1 MARKDLN
8 TESGYGYQGFKAAN
22 DNFIELYNQATLK
35 TLPTT
40 AETLAYINK
49 TSDLSIS
56 PYVITLNGWETSA
69 VSIDKLPPIGRGW
82 WNIFHISALNGYPP
96 WVQENL
102 ALQFWMLNGYSDNP
116 TIYIRYCINNTWTQF
131 KRILGSDNWIT
142 ATLQNGW
149 TGTLQYRKNNIGQL
163 EIEAVIKSGTTNQ
176 GTVITTLPVGYRPY
190 IARVPL
196 LSAIGDDLSGGL
208 GIVLADDGKI
218 MVTSAAAGTSYT
230 SNWYINAT
238 INHLQ

>member
-1 MARKDLN
+1 MARQNLIKN
-8 TESGYGYQGFKAAN
+8 TDSYDVCFDKAN
-22 DNFIELYNQATLK
+22 DNFIELYNNIADIFPFRGTIPANATIDSLK
-35 TLPTT
+35 QGT
-40 AETLAYINK
+40 YIEYGTKWNNRPPN
-49 TSDLSIS
+49 TSVTNYAIITVEDTRGGSEVYKHIKYLNSESELFEKFGNS
-56 PYVITLNGWETSA
+56 PW
-69 VSIDKLPPIGRGW
+69 
-82 WNIFHISALNGYPP
+82 
-96 WVQENL
+96 
-102 ALQFWMLNGYSDNP
+102 
-116 TIYIRYCINNTWTQF
+116 F
-131 KRILGSDNWIT
+131 KVLTDIQPNWIT

-230 SNWYINAT
+230 SNWYINVT